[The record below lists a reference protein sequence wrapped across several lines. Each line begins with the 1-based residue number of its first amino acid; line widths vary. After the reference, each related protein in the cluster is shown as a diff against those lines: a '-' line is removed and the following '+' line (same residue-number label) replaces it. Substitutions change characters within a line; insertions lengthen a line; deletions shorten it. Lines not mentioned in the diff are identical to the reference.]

1 MNKTFLKKY
10 IKYFDLYT
18 ALLNLNVVIEDG
30 VICCIDEADEND
42 ISSILNIVSLI
53 IDEKVEIE
61 GFEDDEEKRNWLF
74 DILKMIE
81 NTLSI
86 RLEEKDD
93 KITNFIDELKSK
105 IKFTTYNIGESDL
118 FPDQKEMYLSLKD
131 ITSKKESAILSAP
144 TSFGKTYLLRK
155 TICEL
160 GPGNYFFIVP
170 TIALQNEYFIEFQK
184 IKKSASEFVGI
195 DVIDNHKFNNF
206 QKNIFILTQEKMLA
220 FIRSI
225 NKNAS
230 QIKIDYLIFDEFQEF
245 LLEPFSIRGFTM
257 YSTMQYCQDF
267 NIPCI
272 FSLPL
277 IGNPKSKIDNLV
289 KGFNIKNENVLV
301 TKINYAVKDFF
312 RLANN
317 KIYINDDSKSFAELK
332 NVGNIDELINN
343 LIINFKDQTNIIF
356 TSKSNVKRRD
366 FNSLPEFTLTDEVK
380 LTLNYIQ
387 NNLAKEHYY
396 VYTALYH
403 GIGVHHAEIDFYLKK
418 QIEYLYKN
426 HIIHTIFANE
436 SLAHGVNLKATN
448 LIFESNVDSR
458 VHKMKSKKELTYKN
472 LIGRVGRLRDPRG
485 RVFLNKVDD
494 LQKGNKEIILIDEQI
509 NKDIEDN
516 IAKLKTEITGHEL
529 KSQENSV
536 IKLTSN
542 FTVFPFDDSI
552 LIESNYDV
560 NMISSIKDNKLI
572 YDSSPINVEVFAD
585 INNWITDKK
594 SEIKKIVNNTDE
606 NFEYLDEFCNKI
618 WDLFGKHYFSKGERK
633 EFISTLKAKF
643 FKAKVIDE
651 VSKRVKNCRN
661 NLFWM
666 SNHKE
671 YRDLQFNEPD
681 EKYIEYCKK
690 YDVSSDEGYAVLV
703 DYIVYKR
710 RKYIDY
716 GYMIFVSNLAY
727 FFEDLTKEKLFED
740 NYTTIKDTLTS
751 IGLDSELSLKV
762 IEYMEKSKKIES
774 IGVLTSYND
783 LMAIIDDDE
792 LKWIIKTCF
801 E

>member
-1 MNKTFLKKY
+1 
-10 IKYFDLYT
+10 
-18 ALLNLNVVIEDG
+18 
-30 VICCIDEADEND
+30 
-42 ISSILNIVSLI
+42 
-53 IDEKVEIE
+53 
-61 GFEDDEEKRNWLF
+61 
-74 DILKMIE
+74 
-81 NTLSI
+81 
-86 RLEEKDD
+86 
-93 KITNFIDELKSK
+93 
-105 IKFTTYNIGESDL
+105 
-118 FPDQKEMYLSLKD
+118 
-131 ITSKKESAILSAP
+131 
-144 TSFGKTYLLRK
+144 
-155 TICEL
+155 
-160 GPGNYFFIVP
+160 
-170 TIALQNEYFIEFQK
+170 
-184 IKKSASEFVGI
+184 
-195 DVIDNHKFNNF
+195 
-206 QKNIFILTQEKMLA
+206 
-220 FIRSI
+220 
-225 NKNAS
+225 
-230 QIKIDYLIFDEFQEF
+230 
-245 LLEPFSIRGFTM
+245 M
-257 YSTMQYCQDF
+257 YSTMQYCQDLD
-267 NIPCI
+267 IPCI

-396 VYTALYH
+396 VYTALSH

-552 LIESNYDV
+552 LIESNYDDSV
-560 NMISSIKDNKLI
+560 ISSIRDNKLS
-572 YDSSPINVEVFAD
+572 YDSSPINVDAFAD
-585 INNWITDKK
+585 INK
-594 SEIKKIVNNTDE
+594 
-606 NFEYLDEFCNKI
+606 
-618 WDLFGKHYFSKGERK
+618 
-633 EFISTLKAKF
+633 
-643 FKAKVIDE
+643 
-651 VSKRVKNCRN
+651 
-661 NLFWM
+661 
-666 SNHKE
+666 
-671 YRDLQFNEPD
+671 
-681 EKYIEYCKK
+681 
-690 YDVSSDEGYAVLV
+690 
-703 DYIVYKR
+703 
-710 RKYIDY
+710 
-716 GYMIFVSNLAY
+716 
-727 FFEDLTKEKLFED
+727 
-740 NYTTIKDTLTS
+740 
-751 IGLDSELSLKV
+751 
-762 IEYMEKSKKIES
+762 
-774 IGVLTSYND
+774 
-783 LMAIIDDDE
+783 
-792 LKWIIKTCF
+792 
-801 E
+801 